1 MSKREHEHEKS
12 VYIKLLKS
20 YASFRKSYNNLIK
33 GGFLAI
39 VIIPIIFLLLM
50 FSLEAKIV
58 FLVLWIV
65 SIIVCAVFI
74 IVIEYTDYHY
84 KKMLDIPSNI
94 DINEYLKDKINEL
107 EKEQNITD
115 LEEHLNNEKSL

>member
-1 MSKREHEHEKS
+1 MSKNEKEQS

-20 YASFRKSYNNLIK
+20 YANFRKSYNNLIK

-39 VIIPIIFLLLM
+39 VIIPIVFLLLM
-50 FSLEAKIV
+50 FSLDAKIV

-84 KKMLDIPSNI
+84 KKMLDIPNKV
-94 DINEYLKDKINEL
+94 DVNEYLNDKIKEY
-107 EKEQNITD
+107 EKEKNITD
-115 LEEHLNNEKSL
+115 LEEQSNNEKSL

>member
-1 MSKREHEHEKS
+1 MSKNEKEQS

-39 VIIPIIFLLLM
+39 VIIPIVFLLLM
-50 FSLEAKIV
+50 FSLDAKIV

-84 KKMLDIPSNI
+84 KKMLDIPNKV
-94 DINEYLKDKINEL
+94 DVNKYLNDKIKEY
-107 EKEQNITD
+107 EKEKNITD
-115 LEEHLNNEKSL
+115 LEEQSNNEKSL

>member
-1 MSKREHEHEKS
+1 MNKSNDEKS

-20 YASFRKSYNNLIK
+20 YANFRKNYPKLIK

-39 VIIPIIFLLLM
+39 VILPIVFLLLM

-58 FLVLWIV
+58 FLILWIV
-65 SIIVCAVFI
+65 SIIICAVFI

-84 KKMLDIPSNI
+84 REILNIPSGKNA
-94 DINEYLKDKINEL
+94 DEFLSEKMKQTENDENENNNNE
-107 EKEQNITD
+107 EANK
-115 LEEHLNNEKSL
+115 NEKSL

>member
-1 MSKREHEHEKS
+1 MSKHENEKS

-20 YASFRKSYNNLIK
+20 YASFRKNYNNLVK

-39 VIIPIIFLLLM
+39 VIIPIVFLLLM
-50 FSLEAKIV
+50 FSLDAKII
-58 FLVLWIV
+58 FLILWIV

-84 KKMLDIPSNI
+84 KKMLDIPTDVNV
-94 DINEYLKDKINEL
+94 NEYLKDKINEY
-107 EKEQNITD
+107 ENE
-115 LEEHLNNEKSL
+115 NEKK

>member
-1 MSKREHEHEKS
+1 MSKHEEEKT

-20 YASFRKSYNNLIK
+20 YASFRKNYNNLVK

-50 FSLEAKIV
+50 FSLDAKII
-58 FLVLWIV
+58 FLILWIV

-84 KKMLDIPSNI
+84 KKMLDIPTDVNV
-94 DINEYLKDKINEL
+94 NEYLSNKIKEYENE
-107 EKEQNITD
+107 KNITD
-115 LEEHLNNEKSL
+115 LEEQINNEKSL

>member
-1 MSKREHEHEKS
+1 MSKHERERS
-12 VYIKLLKS
+12 DYIKLLKS
-20 YASFRKSYNNLIK
+20 YANFRKNYNSLVK

-65 SIIVCAVFI
+65 SIIACAVFI

-84 KKMLDIPSNI
+84 KKMLDIPHDVN
-94 DINEYLKDKINEL
+94 INEYLKDKIDEL

-115 LEEHLNNEKSL
+115 LEEQLNDEKSL

>member
-1 MSKREHEHEKS
+1 MSKHENEQS

-39 VIIPIIFLLLM
+39 VIIPIVFLLLM
-50 FSLEAKIV
+50 FSLDAKIV

-84 KKMLDIPSNI
+84 KKMLDIPNKV
-94 DINEYLKDKINEL
+94 DVNEYLNDKIKEY
-107 EKEQNITD
+107 EKEKNITD
-115 LEEHLNNEKSL
+115 LEEQSNNEKSL

>member
-1 MSKREHEHEKS
+1 MSNLENEKS
-12 VYIKLLKS
+12 VYINLLKS
-20 YASFRKSYNNLIK
+20 YANFRKSYNNLIK
-33 GGFLAI
+33 GGFAAI
-39 VIIPIIFLLLM
+39 IVLPFIFLLLM
-50 FSLEAKIV
+50 FSLETKII

-84 KKMLDIPSNI
+84 KKILSIPHNVDI
-94 DINEYLKDKINEL
+94 DEYLKEKINKL

-115 LEEHLNNEKSL
+115 LEEQTNNEKSL